1 MSVTPLAVAEVTQR
15 GRRKPTSL
23 TLDLAGVRAA
33 IAELQRAER
42 VLLAAQAAADAPG
55 DAYARAEHDAS
66 PEDLD
71 DGSGAPGERDASR
84 GSEHD
89 ASELATRYASTED
102 IQPAAPEAAA
112 AERPA
117 DGPLTDGPSRA
128 PDGQDAPG
136 PAARGA
142 AGLSRGDGGRI
153 RKAEV
158 SDVTGG
164 REVLI
169 WGDPRID
176 EVLAAGGTLVRTFD
190 VLIAGGVARE
200 WTAPR
205 SHPELFLVPAGHPG
219 ADGMRAP
226 RRADPAPAGRS
237 CVGTHRHGSAA
248 GALPPAGEG
257 SREAVSSAR

>member
-1 MSVTPLAVAEVTQR
+1 MSVTPLAVAEVIQR

-55 DAYARAEHDAS
+55 EVYARAEHDAS
-66 PEDLD
+66 PEVLD

-89 ASELATRYASTED
+89 ASELAT
-102 IQPAAPEAAA
+102 
-112 AERPA
+112 
-117 DGPLTDGPSRA
+117 
-128 PDGQDAPG
+128 DGQDAPG
-136 PAARGA
+136 PATRGA

-164 REVLI
+164 REVLV

-176 EVLAAGGTLVRTFD
+176 EVLSAGGTLVRTFD
-190 VLIAGGVARE
+190 VLIAGSAARE

-219 ADGMRAP
+219 ADGTRAP
-226 RRADPAPAGRS
+226 RQADPAPAGRS

-248 GALPPAGEG
+248 GGLPPAGEEG
-257 SREAVSSAR
+257 SREAASSAR